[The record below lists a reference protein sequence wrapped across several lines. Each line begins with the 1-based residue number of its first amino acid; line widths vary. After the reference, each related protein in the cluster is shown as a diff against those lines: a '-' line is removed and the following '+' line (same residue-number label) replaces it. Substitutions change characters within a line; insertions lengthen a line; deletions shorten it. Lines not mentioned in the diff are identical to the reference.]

1 MRYLGLICARGGS
14 KGVKDKN
21 IRLVGDKPLIG
32 ISIEIAKKIKKITR
46 ILVSTD
52 SKSIAKVG
60 EKYGAEVPFIRPA
73 SLSQDDS
80 PEWLVWR
87 HAIEYLESLGEIFD
101 GLVVLPPTAP
111 LKTKKDILGCI
122 HEYEVGNYDVVITA
136 SQCHRN
142 PYFNMVERKNS
153 GDISLV
159 MDTEKKFNRRQDSPE
174 VFDMTTVAYVVNPEF
189 IKEKNGIFEG
199 KIGMVEIPVE
209 RSIDID
215 TELDLK
221 IANFLFN
228 EYVNYE

>member
-1 MRYLGLICARGGS
+1 LRYLGLICARGGS

-46 ILVSTD
+46 ILISTD

-111 LKTKKDILGCI
+111 LKTKKDILSCI

-159 MDTEKKFNRRQDSPE
+159 MDREKKFNRRQDSPE

>member
-1 MRYLGLICARGGS
+1 LRYLGLICARGGS

-111 LKTKKDILGCI
+111 LKTKKDILSCI

-159 MDTEKKFNRRQDSPE
+159 MDREKKFNRRQDSPE

>member
-111 LKTKKDILGCI
+111 LKTKKDILSCI

-189 IKEKNGIFEG
+189 VKEKNGIFEG

>member
-111 LKTKKDILGCI
+111 LKTKKDILSCI

-159 MDTEKKFNRRQDSPE
+159 MDREKKFNRRQDSPE

>member
-111 LKTKKDILGCI
+111 LKTKKDILSCI

-159 MDTEKKFNRRQDSPE
+159 MDREKKFNRRQDSPE

-189 IKEKNGIFEG
+189 VKEKNGIFEG

>member
-1 MRYLGLICARGGS
+1 LRYLGLICARGGS

-111 LKTKKDILGCI
+111 LKTKKDILSCI

-189 IKEKNGIFEG
+189 VKEKNGIFEG